1 MMDKYTKDA
10 LGTRMKMYEE
20 PSTSRR
26 AFKGQPLVARLDG
39 KSFHTFTKGLKR
51 PYDQRL
57 SDLMIETMRELVD
70 RFNATVGY
78 VQSDEITLVWLTAT
92 DSTVELPF
100 SGRFQKLESLL
111 AGFCSAFFTK
121 RLTEYLPEKAHAIP
135 HFDCRAFVVPSIQEA
150 YHAVLWRQQDCTKNA
165 ISMAAQSMFSHKYLQ
180 CRNGPE
186 MQELMWKEKGVNFND
201 YPAFFKRGTFAR
213 RVKEERELTAEQL
226 ARIPEAHR
234 AEVSIPGTKVLRSFV
249 DTVDI
254 WLMKQPDPVAA
265 LLYGAPI
272 VEVVNT
278 PIPEG
283 EIAKGVRDGARWK
296 ILTGADEN

>member
-1 MMDKYTKDA
+1 MSDKTTIGD
-10 LGTRMKMYEE
+10 RMKAYEE

-135 HFDCRAFVVPSIQEA
+135 YFDCRAFVVPSIQEA

-213 RVKEERELTAEQL
+213 RVKEERMLTEEQL
-226 ARIPEAHR
+226 AKIPEDR
-234 AEVSIPGTKVLRSFV
+234 RPTGPVTRSFV

-254 WLMKQPDPVAA
+254 WLSKQPDPVAA
-265 LLYGAPI
+265 LFYGAPI
-272 VEVVNT
+272 IEVVNA

-283 EIAKGVRDGARWK
+283 EIAKGVRDANGSWK
-296 ILTGADEN
+296 ILAAGCEV